1 MRHAP
6 NSQAQTHSNSN
17 ALNFNVYLIAI
28 LLSSNEPPSTQWIV
42 VSVHCFSRINQNR
55 FQNPKTMFAV
65 ELEGKTQAK
74 RQRNK
79 LECVLNYKITQIY
92 IYIYRYLMNELIPSQ
107 T

>member
-1 MRHAP
+1 
-6 NSQAQTHSNSN
+6 
-17 ALNFNVYLIAI
+17 
-28 LLSSNEPPSTQWIV
+28 
-42 VSVHCFSRINQNR
+42 
-55 FQNPKTMFAV
+55 MFAV

-92 IYIYRYLMNELIPSQ
+92 IYID